1 MGKLIKAI
9 KFGIKY
15 QSCVDEV
22 IDLATY
28 INDSVKDKKLTKE
41 ERSKSLSKFWT
52 LVKAIENA

>member
-41 ERSKSLSKFWT
+41 EE
-52 LVKAIENA
+52 VKKPQ